1 MLDDAGSNSD
11 EFDLR
16 KNRPAEAMARA
27 ERALGVQF
35 DSAGEVAKRR
45 TIGAATDRGTWV
57 RVEVRRLEKL
67 GGQGF
72 NGAEAAATLTGV
84 AKPAWF
90 ASVAWHD
97 RDCGVMWRA
106 DETELISA
114 APIKAG
120 GVLTVDPQ
128 LSASWWATLSTSLDA
143 LAAADTT
150 RVATL
155 HTMPITQ
162 ARVTAEIEDAFGDH
176 VDTSIAE
183 WAPAHADLAW
193 ANLTGPECW
202 ILDWE
207 DWGMGP
213 RGLDAAMLWSY
224 SLAVPGLAE
233 RVYAARSA
241 ELDSRDGQLMML
253 FFAAGILSAGSDYS
267 GPLYEPARG
276 AAETLLTALV

>member
-1 MLDDAGSNSD
+1 MQAVNPDQ
-11 EFDLR
+11 FDLR
-16 KNRPAEAMARA
+16 KHRPAEAVARA
-27 ERALGVQF
+27 ERALGVQL
-35 DSAGEVAKRR
+35 DSAGEVVKRR

-72 NGAEAAATLTGV
+72 NGAEAAATVTGV
-84 AKPAWF
+84 AKPAWL

-97 RDCGVMWRA
+97 RERGVMWRA

-120 GVLTVDPQ
+120 GVLTVDPR
-128 LSASWWATLSTSLDA
+128 LPASWWATLATSLDA

-162 ARVTAEIEDAFGDH
+162 ARVTAEIQDAFGDH
-176 VDTSIAE
+176 VDTSIVE
-183 WAPAHADLAW
+183 WAPAHADFAW

-207 DWGMGP
+207 DWGMAP
-213 RGLDAAMLWSY
+213 RGLDAAMLWSC

-233 RVYAARSA
+233 RVFAARRA
-241 ELDSRDGQLMML
+241 DLDSRDGQLMML
-253 FFAAGILSAGSDYS
+253 FFAAGVVSAGPDYS
-267 GPLYEPARG
+267 GPVYEPARV
-276 AAETLLTALV
+276 AAEKLLTSLA